1 MMKKAYILMTN
12 INDSDFKGE
21 WDGKEFILREGE
33 TKLLPQF
40 LADKFAEIIA
50 TDICHKLK
58 RDLISKEEMKEL
70 KDKMLGSEI
79 VDVDFPDKTSGDILA
94 EEIEYANN
102 KYLNK

>member
-1 MMKKAYILMTN
+1 MKKPYILMTN

-21 WDGKEFILREGE
+21 WDGKEFILKEGE
-33 TKLLPQF
+33 TKLFPQF

-50 TDICHKLK
+50 TQICNKLK
-58 RDLISKEEMKEL
+58 KDLVSKEEMKEL
-70 KDKMLGSEI
+70 KDKMMGSEM
-79 VDVDFPDKTSGDILA
+79 VEVEFLDKSDGDILA